1 MTITYLDAEIAGE
14 GLKADLLPGE
24 IDEETGEFQ
33 PVFERPH
40 IPTYEGIK
48 SIKHL
53 FPQFS
58 NQPYK
63 HKPFPAWLYHASQKP
78 KLVRTPEAAKALGV
92 AWNKAEHRFD
102 CTGEWQA
109 KPVVVAKANHAGPG
123 KHLMEASQ
131 TRAAGQSEMIGAVV
145 AAVMAQMGAKPAA
158 TGAPASAPN
167 PALDPEWVE
176 FQAFKAWKEQQAL
189 LNAATMDAAPEGEA
203 GSNKLTEAEERE
215 LLIEAAAER
224 DVEIEPTWS
233 LDRIKEELD
242 KVA

>member
-1 MTITYLDAEIAGE
+1 MTIEYLDPEIAGE
-14 GLKADLLPGE
+14 GVKADLMPGE

-58 NQPYK
+58 NIPYK

-78 KLVRTPEAAKALGV
+78 KLVRTPEAAKVLGV

-102 CTGEWQA
+102 CTSEWQA
-109 KPVVVAKANHAGPG
+109 KPMVAAKASHGGPG

-145 AAVMAQMGAKPAA
+145 AAVMAQMGAKPATA
-158 TGAPASAPN
+158 GAPTPAAN

-176 FQAFKAWKEQQAL
+176 FQAFKAWKEQQAHI
-189 LNAATMDAAPEGEA
+189 TMDAAPAGEA
-203 GSNKLTEAEERE
+203 GSNKLTEAEEHE
-215 LLIEAAAER
+215 LLLEAAAER
-224 DVEIEPTWS
+224 DVEIEPTWN